1 MTVYVVQNALH
12 HDNRTGDLVPK
23 FDYGPAEEFG
33 EIKFLLNDQA
43 RPFVLAPIIDELH
56 EKLADFGPGDYLLLT
71 GNPTL
76 LGLAFAIAA
85 DRNDGNIK
93 VLQWHG
99 RSGSYNAIEARDVFR
114 DDADCG
120 EEPGGAYVGQ
130 D

>member
-1 MTVYVVQNALH
+1 MTVFVVQNALH
-12 HDNRTGDLVPK
+12 RRHDTGELVPK
-23 FDYGPAEEFG
+23 FDYTPAEEFG
-33 EIKFLLNDQA
+33 EIVYLLSDQA

-56 EKLADFGPGDYLLLT
+56 EKLSSFGPDDYLLLT

-85 DRNDGNIK
+85 DYNNGNIK

-99 RSGSYNAIEARDVFR
+99 RSGTYVAIEARGVF
-114 DDADCG
+114 ADLPADG
-120 EEPGGAYVGQ
+120 DEE

>member
-12 HDNRTGDLVPK
+12 KDARTGDLVPK

-33 EIKFLLNDQA
+33 EIRFLLNDQA
-43 RPFVLAPIIDELH
+43 RPFVLAPIIDELQ
-56 EKLADFGPGDYLLLT
+56 EKLADFGPADYLLLT

-99 RSGSYNAIEARDVFR
+99 RSGSYTAIEARDIFR

-120 EEPGGAYVGQ
+120 EEPDGAYIDQ